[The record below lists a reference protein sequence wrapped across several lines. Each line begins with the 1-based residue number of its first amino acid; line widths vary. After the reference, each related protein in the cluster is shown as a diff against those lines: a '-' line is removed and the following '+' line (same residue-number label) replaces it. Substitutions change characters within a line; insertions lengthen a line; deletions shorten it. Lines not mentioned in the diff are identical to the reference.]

1 MNQQLLRMS
10 KELEIGLVCTNDV
23 HYTYE
28 SDAEAHDVLLC
39 IQTGKKVSD
48 EDRMRYDGGQFFVKS
63 EEQMRALFPY
73 ATEAIE
79 NTQKIADRCNVTL
92 EFGNYKI
99 PKYVYSPSS
108 KNLARISPL
117 VLFEAMVRPP
127 AYLCEFQN

>member
-1 MNQQLLRMS
+1 MS

-63 EEQMRALFPY
+63 EEQMRALFHMP
-73 ATEAIE
+73 
-79 NTQKIADRCNVTL
+79 QRL
-92 EFGNYKI
+92 
-99 PKYVYSPSS
+99 
-108 KNLARISPL
+108 LRIRRKLPTD
-117 VLFEAMVRPP
+117 AM
-127 AYLCEFQN
+127 